1 MSRLVEWRESHS
13 DDPFDGSDVQV
24 IDYIGN
30 LGPIRAFT
38 LSQLTQVRK
47 WELTSHFIPS
57 KMRGKV
63 FDDVEVAKRACQKI
77 VDDFS
82 KWLAG

>member
-1 MSRLVEWRESHS
+1 MSRSVEWCKSKRRSEEIEVEDH
-13 DDPFDGSDVQV
+13 FGS
-24 IDYIGN
+24 
-30 LGPIRAFT
+30 LGPLLAFT
-38 LSQLTQVRK
+38 LAQLTRQKK